1 MAKKGKFIVYKKASE
16 KFKRGAGTDPEVI
29 TPKSGWSQAEVEFL
43 STHLPPADGRVS
55 YPHEGTGEKVPP
67 SKSKVKAEK

>member
-29 TPKSGWSQAEVEFL
+29 TPKPGWAQAETNHI
-43 STHLPPADGRVS
+43 STNPPASDQRVS
-55 YPHEGTGEKVPP
+55 YSG
-67 SKSKVKAEK
+67 SKKVKK